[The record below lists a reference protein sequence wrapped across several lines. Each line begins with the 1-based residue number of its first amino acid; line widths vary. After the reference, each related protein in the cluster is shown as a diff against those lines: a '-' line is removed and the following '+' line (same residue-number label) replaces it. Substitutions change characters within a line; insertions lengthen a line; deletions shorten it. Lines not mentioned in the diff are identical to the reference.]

1 MRIVVF
7 ILSFLLTY
15 SLHGQEHV
23 LSNKTHFELLS
34 IKQGLVS
41 NSANSIVQ
49 DQEGF
54 IWIGNFGGLSRYDG
68 YEFKNYQPDI
78 ENPNSLVHYYVLTL
92 YVDKKGFIWIGTLSN
107 GLQRFDPR
115 TETFITYPFDGPDQL
130 DSYINDVIED
140 DRGNIW
146 IGTLK
151 GLYRLTS
158 PNGTFEVED
167 VVLKHFPATIY
178 SDTLLTVLSQS
189 LLTNNVVAGIQ
200 QVGKNKDLKKSFSL
214 DQATSVVIAGMGE
227 YGGVN
232 TGMLDYGWL
241 SKAGSQA
248 IIWKTGYINTSTA
261 SSIDER
267 GNHHANRI
275 GIQILD
281 LEAGSYTLQYHSNE
295 QHHYN
300 SWDLA
305 HLPAPNNRR
314 RATIPSFPELWG
326 LQVYTFETARLDWI
340 RQQINQIPAHQSLSG
355 SIVKDL
361 YVDQQEQLWI
371 ATSSGVD
378 RINTKESIPTIQQL
392 HPSYN
397 ASLSFPL
404 DFVSS
409 IYERQNGT
417 VWFSGHQLNYATRQY
432 ELSIQELSTNNPATT
447 LTPIFHSPDLHHSI
461 KIVEDAN
468 QTIWLTATQHSL
480 YQVIPDAHSTYQL
493 VHYPFVTP
501 NANHLFIDQSEALW
515 VGVWQEGVYKLN
527 PSAAPFKFIT
537 TSREKDF
544 YVTAFVEH
552 SDGTVYFGT
561 NNKGVFV
568 WNPKEDT
575 ITPFIPSLKITEKIR
590 DVHIDANNRLW
601 IRPSTASLYVVDLTT
616 NEYLPNI
623 PTQKKELLKRST
635 NSLVIDQHDNIWM
648 TTAFG
653 VYCYFSAT
661 DSLIE
666 YKSLSNI
673 LDDGAHVMLMDNE
686 TEELILCDKLYGLHI
701 LDLKDHPQQQKA
713 PPIATYFKKKTFHCV
728 AKDLAT
734 GNLWLGSKK
743 GLKLFDR
750 KTKSFLPFPNEQQ
763 FQGLKISNILP
774 DSLGNLWLST
784 ASGLGKYTI
793 ATGQYTFYGA
803 NSSIRLSADRSGP
816 SLLTSWGEVL
826 LGGEN
831 GFYRFQPAAIK
842 VDSLLPKV
850 QITRIA
856 SSSSDIADSSFVLLN
871 PIQEVVLQPN
881 QNTFEINYVG
891 LHFDKSKE
899 KKYKYRMK
907 GLNDNWIE
915 VGKERNARFTG
926 LPPDNYTFQVAASNG
941 DGIWN
946 RKGATLAIKILPYWW
961 QTIWAKVLAALMVLG
976 ATLWLYLRRI
986 KEIKLKNQLAYE
998 QKEAERLLEIDRLK
1012 TNFFSNITHEFRTPL
1027 TLIIEPARQL
1037 MKKWQGQEDA
1047 PTIQLIEKN
1056 SQQLLGLVNQLLD
1069 LSKLEGGKMTVA
1081 WHRGTI
1087 FDAVEPIIA
1096 SFNALAVRKA
1106 IDFKVERLEE
1116 IPTFYFDKNKVQQ
1129 ILYNLLSN
1137 AFKFTE
1143 QGTITLSITT
1153 KKQPISQLTISVK
1166 DAGIGIGTAQLP
1178 YIFDRFYQANDT
1190 STNKTTGTGIGLSL
1204 TKELIELMDGTI
1216 EVTSKEGAGSTFV
1229 VTLPALTEVA
1239 TTEEQATESA
1249 SLQKE
1254 VLVPTPA
1261 LIPTKISSNKA
1272 SNQKEASEKSIVL
1285 LIEDNPELRQFIRQ
1299 SLEKQYTI
1307 LEAENGLVGIHLA
1320 KERIPDIIISDV
1332 MMPYK
1337 DGFEVCDTLK
1347 TEEITA
1353 HIPIIL
1359 LTAKSTI
1366 DSKIQGLRTGADAY
1380 LTKPFHTEEL
1390 FVRIEKLIE
1399 LRQKLQAKYSN
1410 VDLTTI
1416 AQPAPSENNIPPSN
1430 SPTKETT
1437 KKITAH
1443 DQVFLEKVTNLI
1455 KEQVAAEDLSVEGVA
1470 NQLFISRSQ
1479 LHRKLKALTGSSPNE
1494 FIRNYRLDYSLN
1506 LLKNKDIK
1514 ISQVAYEVGFSD
1526 EKYFSR
1532 RFKERFGFSP
1542 SEAV

>member
-7 ILSFLLTY
+7 ILSFLLSY

-23 LSNKTHFELLS
+23 LSNNTHFELLS
-34 IKQGLVS
+34 IKDGLVS
-41 NSANSIVQ
+41 NSANAIVQ

-107 GLQRFDPR
+107 GLQRFNPR
-115 TETFITYPFDGPDQL
+115 TETFITYPFDGPGQL

-140 DRGNIW
+140 DRGNMW

-151 GLYRLTS
+151 GLYQLTS
-158 PNGTFEVED
+158 PTGTFEVED

-189 LLTNNVVAGIQ
+189 LLTNELVAGIQ
-200 QVGKNKDLKKSFSL
+200 QVGKNKDHQKSFSL
-214 DQATSVVIAGMGE
+214 DRRTSVVIAGMGE
-227 YGGVN
+227 YGGIN
-232 TGMLDYGWL
+232 SGMVDYGWI
-241 SKAGSQA
+241 SKAGSQE
-248 IIWKTGYINTSTA
+248 IIWKTDYINTSTA
-261 SSIDER
+261 ISIDER
-267 GNHHANRI
+267 GAHHANRI

-281 LEAGSYTLQYHSNE
+281 LEAGSYILQYHSNE
-295 QHHYN
+295 RHHHN

-305 HLPAPNNRR
+305 NLPSPNDRK
-314 RATIPSFPELWG
+314 RAIVPSFPDLWG
-326 LQVYTFETARLDWI
+326 IQVYTFETARLDWI
-340 RQQINQIPAHQSLSG
+340 KQQINRIPTNQSLSG

-371 ATSSGVD
+371 ATSSGID
-378 RINTKESIPTIQQL
+378 RINTKESAPTIQQL

-397 ASLSFPL
+397 TTLSFPL

-417 VWFSGHQLNYATRQY
+417 VWFSGHQLNEATRQY
-432 ELSIQELSTNNPATT
+432 ELSIQELSTNNQDAT
-447 LTPIFHSPDLHHSI
+447 LTPIFNSPDLRHSI
-461 KIVEDAN
+461 KIVEDVN
-468 QTIWLTATQHSL
+468 QVIWLTATHHSL
-480 YQVIPDAHSTYQL
+480 YQLVPDNNSNYQL

-527 PSAAPFKFIT
+527 PSTAPFQFIT
-537 TSREKDF
+537 TAREKDF

-552 SDGTVYFGT
+552 SDGKIYFGT
-561 NNKGVFV
+561 NNQGVFV
-568 WNPKEDT
+568 WNPKEDK
-575 ITPFIPSLKITEKIR
+575 ITPFIAALEITEKIR
-590 DVHIDANNRLW
+590 DIHIDANNRLW

-616 NEYLPNI
+616 SEYLPNI
-623 PTQKKELLKRST
+623 PTQKKKLLKRST
-635 NSLVIDQHDNIWM
+635 NTLIVDHHDNIWM
-648 TTAFG
+648 TTASG
-653 VYCYFSAT
+653 VYCYFIAT

-673 LDDGAHVMLMDNE
+673 LDDGAHVMLMDQE

-701 LDLKDHPQQQKA
+701 IDLKDHPQQQNP
-713 PPIATYFKKKTFHCV
+713 PPIDTYFKKKTFHSV
-728 AKDLAT
+728 AKDPAT

-763 FQGLKISNILP
+763 FHGLKISTILP

-784 ASGLGKYTI
+784 ASGLGKYAI

-803 NSSIRLSADRSGP
+803 NSSIRLSADRPGP

-831 GFYRFQPAAIK
+831 GFYRFQPAAIT

-856 SSSSDIADSSFVLLN
+856 SSSSDAVDSLFVVLN
-871 PIQEVVLQPN
+871 PTKEVVLQAH

-899 KKYKYRMK
+899 KKYKYRME
-907 GLNDNWIE
+907 GLRNNWID

-926 LPPDNYTFQVAASNG
+926 LPPNDYTFQVIASNG

-946 RKGATLAIKILPYWW
+946 MEGAKIAIKILPYWW
-961 QTIWAKVLAALMVLG
+961 QTIWAKVLAALMFLG
-976 ATLWLYLRRI
+976 AALWFYLRRI

-1037 MKKWQGQEDA
+1037 VKKWQGQEDE

-1069 LSKLEGGKMTVA
+1069 LSKLEGGKMTIA
-1081 WHRGTI
+1081 WHRGAI
-1087 FDAVEPIIA
+1087 FDAIEPIVA
-1096 SFNALAVRKA
+1096 SFNALAKRKA
-1106 IDFKVERLEE
+1106 IDFKIERLEE

-1143 QGTITLSITT
+1143 RGSITLSITT
-1153 KKQPISQLTISVK
+1153 KKQPIPQLILKVK
-1166 DAGIGIGTAQLP
+1166 DTGIGIAATQLP

-1190 STNKTTGTGIGLSL
+1190 SINKTIGTGIGLSL
-1204 TKELIELMDGTI
+1204 TKELMELMEGTI
-1216 EVTSKEGAGSTFV
+1216 DVTSKVGVGSTFV
-1229 VTLPALTEVA
+1229 VNLPALAEVA
-1239 TTEEQATESA
+1239 ATEIA
-1249 SLQKE
+1249 NLNE
-1254 VLVPTPA
+1254 GILAPVPTPIA
-1261 LIPTKISSNKA
+1261 TKSA
-1272 SNQKEASEKSIVL
+1272 STKVVTQEEGSEQPLVL

-1299 SLEKQYTI
+1299 SLEKKYTI
-1307 LEAENGLVGIHLA
+1307 IEADNGLVGIHLA
-1320 KERIPDIIISDV
+1320 KEKIPDIIISDV

-1347 TEEITA
+1347 KEEITS

-1359 LTAKSTI
+1359 LTAKSAI
-1366 DSKIQGLRTGADAY
+1366 DSKIQGLKTGADAY

-1410 VDLTTI
+1410 IDLTTI
-1416 AQPAPSENNIPPSN
+1416 AQSTPSKNNTPPPN
-1430 SPTKETT
+1430 NPTKETT
-1437 KKITAH
+1437 KKITTY
-1443 DQVFLEKVTNLI
+1443 DQEFLKKVTNLI
-1455 KEQVAAEDLSVEGVA
+1455 QEQVAAENLSVEGVA

-1506 LLKNKDIK
+1506 LLKNKNIK

-1542 SEAV
+1542 SEAA